1 MKTLERKARMKF
13 QTQIKNFINRM
24 HKHIMELP
32 VERKVGLKSKPS
44 KKEIIFFMANIAQA
58 AKESCAKTATLPT
71 EALIF
76 KLRHYTQ

>member
-13 QTQIKNFINRM
+13 QTQIKHFLNRM

-44 KKEIIFFMANIAQA
+44 K
-58 AKESCAKTATLPT
+58 
-71 EALIF
+71 
-76 KLRHYTQ
+76 

>member
-13 QTQIKNFINRM
+13 QTQIKNFLNRM

-44 KKEIIFFMANIAQA
+44 K
-58 AKESCAKTATLPT
+58 
-71 EALIF
+71 
-76 KLRHYTQ
+76 